1 MALSKK
7 EVEYLKNEMM
17 WREFADVA
25 GAKVLVRGIAKGSSK
40 RIRPKTMKELQLR
53 IVLAMADTGSEAM
66 VEDALKVIRKVLAK
80 NGPQVMNNL
89 MAKNTKKA
97 KVSKRLQKQVEAT
110 MADRAARAA

>member
-7 EVEYLKNEMM
+7 EVEYLKNEMT

-40 RIRPKTMKELQLR
+40 RIQPKTMKELQLR
-53 IVLAMADTGSEAM
+53 IVLAMADTGSHAM